1 MWSTIYIEE
10 SKEQANGPL
19 MWSTE
24 RIILTNYIQ
33 ESKELEHK
41 PLMFRRKKYSVLI
54 FKRHI
59 LYCRVKKCKQIKI
72 VRCSKKKTHNLY
84 TKVKSISKWT
94 SQCSTKI
101 GKYSQF
107 IFKSQKSKQKI
118 HLYAEQR
125 KKVMVRLRGPSGLG
139 VQWPIILPPLEAG
152 SCRCSVKPASRCA
165 CHIMDR
171 EAQLSHRPQPVH
183 YATWNG
189 RASNSTPRPGPQLYN
204 SVHITLMPPTRVTSS
219 RNWARQEKR
228 VETGI

>member
-72 VRCSKKKTHNLY
+72 VRCSKKKLTIY
-84 TKVKSISKWT
+84 T
-94 SQCSTKI
+94 
-101 GKYSQF
+101 
-107 IFKSQKSKQKI
+107 QKSKASANELLSAAQKLENTPS
-118 HLYAEQR
+118 LYSRA
-125 KKVMVRLRGPSGLG
+125 KKLS
-139 VQWPIILPPLEAG
+139 
-152 SCRCSVKPASRCA
+152 KNTF
-165 CHIMDR
+165 MD
-171 EAQLSHRPQPVH
+171 
-183 YATWNG
+183 
-189 RASNSTPRPGPQLYN
+189 
-204 SVHITLMPPTRVTSS
+204 
-219 RNWARQEKR
+219 
-228 VETGI
+228 